1 MYFISISVKPYSLQK
16 NASKGTIFLSLPIGP
31 QDAFPGTR
39 KKIYFSA
46 LYRIPEKSDIMKK
59 PVIRDAA
66 KENDPEKDIQETKSS
81 LRWIILIPFI
91 IVLGVLAAISR
102 QGESTSPKANIETA
116 KPGKQPAVT
125 GNSNSES
132 SVKKMVRN
140 NIRLYVKAESNDYD
154 TRNLGGISNL
164 EITVNNPTDYTLDK
178 VRVKIMYIK
187 ANGNVYET
195 KYEDYFFIR
204 PNSQSTHKI
213 DDTKRG
219 TSVKYEIAT
228 IKSKALGL

>member
-1 MYFISISVKPYSLQK
+1 
-16 NASKGTIFLSLPIGP
+16 
-31 QDAFPGTR
+31 
-39 KKIYFSA
+39 
-46 LYRIPEKSDIMKK
+46 MKK
-59 PVIRDAA
+59 PAIRDAG
-66 KENDPEKDIQETKSS
+66 PEEVIQETKSS

-102 QGESTSPKANIETA
+102 GGGSSPTNSKSLETV
-116 KPGKQPAVT
+116 KTGKQGAVT
-125 GNSNSES
+125 VGES

-154 TRNLGGISNL
+154 QKTLGGISNL

-187 ANGNVYET
+187 ANGNIHET
-195 KYEDYFFIR
+195 KFEDFYFIR
-204 PNSQSTHKI
+204 PNTTATHRI
-213 DDTKRG
+213 ADTKRG

>member
-1 MYFISISVKPYSLQK
+1 
-16 NASKGTIFLSLPIGP
+16 
-31 QDAFPGTR
+31 
-39 KKIYFSA
+39 
-46 LYRIPEKSDIMKK
+46 MKK
-59 PVIRDAA
+59 PAIREAA
-66 KENDPEKDIQETKSS
+66 PEEVIQETRSS

-102 QGESTSPKANIETA
+102 GSGSSPAKSMETVKA
-116 KPGKQPAVT
+116 GKQGAVT
-125 GNSNSES
+125 GGES

-154 TRNLGGISNL
+154 QKTLGGISNL

-187 ANGNVYET
+187 ANGNIHET
-195 KYEDYFFIR
+195 KFEDFYFLR
-204 PNSQSTHKI
+204 PNTTATHRI
-213 DDTKRG
+213 PDTKRG

-228 IKSKALGL
+228 IRSKALGL

>member
-1 MYFISISVKPYSLQK
+1 
-16 NASKGTIFLSLPIGP
+16 
-31 QDAFPGTR
+31 
-39 KKIYFSA
+39 
-46 LYRIPEKSDIMKK
+46 MKK
-59 PVIRDAA
+59 PAIRDAA
-66 KENDPEKDIQETKSS
+66 PEEVIQETKSS

-102 QGESTSPKANIETA
+102 GGGSSPSPTNSKSLETV
-116 KPGKQPAVT
+116 KTGKQGAVT
-125 GNSNSES
+125 GGES

-154 TRNLGGISNL
+154 QKTLGGISNL

-187 ANGNVYET
+187 ANGNIYET
-195 KYEDYFFIR
+195 KFEDFSFIR
-204 PNSQSTHKI
+204 PNTTSTHKI
-213 DDTKRG
+213 PDTKRG
-219 TSVKYEIAT
+219 TSVQYEIAT